1 MKNPLI
7 YLMRSVFN
15 FFPKKKLTSRIKIE
29 NAVRLIQNAGY
40 PDFIATTKN
49 QEDLIQQVINA
60 LCDLSLYDGLTGL
73 VTPRYFRSTLDRE
86 VERAIRTGQP
96 LSLLLLDIDHFK
108 KINDNYG
115 HLAGDQIL
123 KVIGEKLRA
132 SLRTMDTAARYGG
145 EEFAVILPN
154 TSIDSAVKISGRL
167 RRRIQGEVSH
177 KDNQRDISVT
187 TSIGIAI
194 LMPDIP
200 CNGEDLLKKAD
211 FQLYQAKTLGR
222 NRVCYEACPSI
233 FVSKQEKAA
242 LWDIPEDSKEK
253 P

>member
-1 MKNPLI
+1 MKNHLI
-7 YLMRSVFN
+7 HFIRSVFP
-15 FFPKKKLTSRIKIE
+15 FSQKKKLLSRIKIE
-29 NAVRLIQNAGY
+29 DALRLIQHAGY
-40 PDFIATTKN
+40 PDFIASTKS

-73 VTPRYFRSTLDRE
+73 VNPRHFRSALDRE
-86 VERAIRTGQP
+86 VERAVRTVQP

-123 KVIGEKLRA
+123 KGIGDKLRT

-154 TSIDSAVKISGRL
+154 TSIDCAVKIAGRL
-167 RRRIQGEVSH
+167 RRRIQGEVSQ
-177 KDNQRDISVT
+177 KDNQRNIRVT
-187 TSIGIAI
+187 TSIGISF
-194 LMPDIP
+194 LTRDIP
-200 CNGEDLLKKAD
+200 CKGEDLLKKAD

-242 LWDIPEDSKEK
+242 LWDIPEYSKEK
-253 P
+253 L